1 MRIVITGGKRML
13 GRTFQQV
20 LKQHELFI
28 VFLPIGVSLILL
40 ALRKGLNWLNIADSC
55 MDCYKDETSNY

>member
-13 GRTFQQV
+13 GWTFQQV
-20 LKQHELFI
+20 LKQHELVI
-28 VFLPIGVSLILL
+28 VVLPIGMSLILL
-40 ALRKGLNWLNIADSC
+40 ALRKGLSWLNIVDLC